1 MKKFEYKVLDIPTKG
16 LFGYKVDYSTLTNQ
30 LNELGSKGWEV
41 VSMNAMPMSSGTTH
55 GVIIL
60 KREITH

>member
-1 MKKFEYKVLDIPTKG
+1 MKKFEYKVLEIPSKG
-16 LFGYKVDYSTLTNQ
+16 LLGYKVDYISLAST

-41 VSMNAMPMSSGTTH
+41 VSMNATPMSSGTSH

-60 KREITH
+60 KREMNH